1 MARGVKICWRNW
13 SGLPFSHACE
23 PVPPAPLIPNDVKM
37 PARSEANPASGI
49 RTPPDLCDA
58 RVERAQ
64 QGMAFSTDQLV
75 LLWTAF
81 PFRNCLYSI
90 FA

>member
-1 MARGVKICWRNW
+1 
-13 SGLPFSHACE
+13 
-23 PVPPAPLIPNDVKM
+23 M